1 MQMLATNELAVLAKT
16 DRVAADV
23 LLRRFE
29 KGMNT
34 PERRQLVAF
43 ITRRFGARWLAS
55 DDFMQETRI
64 LTWEALSKWNPE
76 RAAFMSF
83 LQGSALLNLSHVRR
97 ADRLHTNRTVPLDDA
112 GVRVAGQPSASE
124 LEAARRWR
132 EVTQDRAED
141 EARDEVL
148 DLVEDI
154 RTVLAAG
161 LLKNA
166 DARTGTRHF
175 LAALALLV
183 DGLEEKEF
191 AASLDDRRNR
201 TQTEAARRH
210 HPGSVRREQTA
221 RWLSSARAE
230 MLKEAHQLG
239 LDERLV
245 RVALRVTDDDL
256 WQRVRLQAG
265 LTGVVV
271 EGAVGREA

>member
-1 MQMLATNELAVLAKT
+1 VTRASMQMLATNELAVLAKT

-43 ITRRFGARWLAS
+43 VARRFGARRLAS
-55 DDFMQETRI
+55 DELMQ
-64 LTWEALSKWNPE
+64 EALSKWNPE